1 MSRGAK
7 FGLAAFALVLGGL
20 VAGFLW
26 LTDVPGESFSGPL
39 PQLTQAEDLR
49 AKVMAQDIAT
59 IAQVPHNL
67 ARPAAL
73 EGAAQHIEGRLR
85 GLGLVPVL
93 QNLDGQASLARN
105 IEIVIEPE
113 RANAETLVL
122 GAHYD
127 SAYSAPGANDNG
139 SGVAALLAL
148 AGELAP
154 LSGKS
159 AVRLRLVFF
168 VNEEPPYFKTNRM
181 GSLAYAEALSRKPE
195 RVRGMLSLETMGYF
209 DDRAGS
215 QDYPFPLSLRY
226 PDTGNFIA
234 FVALTSSRDFLRQ
247 SVGDFRKHARV
258 PSIGGSAP
266 AMVQGIDWSDHWSF
280 EQYGIPALMVT
291 DTAPFRYPYYHTE
304 QDTPDKVDVR
314 RLSLVVSGL
323 TAMLKDYCR
332 ESKPPLAD

>member
-1 MSRGAK
+1 MSKNAK
-7 FGLAAFALVLGGL
+7 FALAAFVLMLGGL
-20 VAGFLW
+20 VVGFLW
-26 LTDVPGESFSGPL
+26 LTDVPGKSFSGPL
-39 PQLTQAEDLR
+39 PQLGQAEDQR
-49 AKVMAQDIAT
+49 AKVLAQDIAV
-59 IAQVPHNL
+59 IATVPHNL

-73 EGAAQHIEGRLR
+73 EAAAQHIENRLR
-85 GLGLVPVL
+85 ATGLAPVI
-93 QNLDGQASLARN
+93 QQLDGQASLARN
-105 IEIVIEPE
+105 IEVVVEPAT
-113 RANAETLVL
+113 ANAETLVL

-148 AGELAP
+148 ADELAQ

-181 GSLAYAEALSRKPE
+181 GSLAYAEALARKPE
-195 RVRGMLSLETMGYF
+195 RVRGMLSLETMGYY
-209 DDRAGS
+209 DERPGS
-215 QDYPFPLSLRY
+215 QDYPFPLNLRY

-234 FVALTSSRDFLRQ
+234 FVAMTSSRDFLRQ
-247 SVGDFRKHARV
+247 TVADFRRYAKV
-258 PSIGGSAP
+258 PSLGGSAP
-266 AMVQGIDWSDHWSF
+266 AIVQGIDWSDHWSF

-291 DTAPFRYPYYHTE
+291 DTAPFRYPYYHKE

-323 TAMLKDYCR
+323 AAMLREYCQR
-332 ESKPPLAD
+332 NLSPSAD

>member
-1 MSRGAK
+1 MSGGTK
-7 FGLAAFALVLGGL
+7 FGLTAFALVLGGL

-26 LTDVPGESFSGPL
+26 LTNVPGQSFSGPV
-39 PQLTQAEDLR
+39 PQLTSTEDQR
-49 AKVMAQDIAT
+49 AKVMAQDIAA
-59 IAQVPHNL
+59 IASVPHNL

-73 EGAAQHIEGRLR
+73 ENAAQHIEGRLR
-85 GLGLVPVL
+85 ATGLVPVL
-93 QNLDGQASLARN
+93 QHLDGQASLARN
-105 IEIVIEPE
+105 IELVIEP
-113 RANAETLVL
+113 ANQSAETLVL

-148 AGELAP
+148 ADELAP

-195 RVRGMLSLETMGYF
+195 RIRGMMSLETMGYF
-209 DDRAGS
+209 DDRPGS
-215 QDYPFPLSLRY
+215 QNYPFPLSLRY

-247 SVGDFRKHARV
+247 TVGDFRQHARL
-258 PSIGGSAP
+258 PSVGGSAP
-266 AMVQGIDWSDHWSF
+266 ALVQGIDWSDHWSF
-280 EQYGIPALMVT
+280 EQHGIPALMIT

-323 TAMLKDYCR
+323 AAMLRDYCR
-332 ESKPPLAD
+332 